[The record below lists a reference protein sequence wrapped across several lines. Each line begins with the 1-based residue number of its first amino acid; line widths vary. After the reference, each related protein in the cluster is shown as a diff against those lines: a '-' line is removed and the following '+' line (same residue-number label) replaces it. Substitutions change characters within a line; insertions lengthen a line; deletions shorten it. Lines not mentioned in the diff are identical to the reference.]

1 VPFALRIRDLVLPG
15 RLVASRQVSLDV
27 QQGESVGIVGRSGMG
42 KSQLL
47 RLLSGQ
53 RPAQAALLEVLGLDG
68 RREPRR
74 VWESVGYA
82 SGRGD
87 TLLDW
92 RTTDENLRLEAAQ
105 KGLPAARIDAAVE
118 ATLRHFA
125 LQRWAE
131 VETGKLQRELRWRLN
146 LALAMLTGPRL
157 VLLDEPL
164 QGIPPETAER
174 LLRDLRQWL
183 HEDPSH
189 TLVVVGEE
197 LQPLRSL
204 FSAMWRL
211 DERGLQ
217 PLSSRAP
224 A

>member
-1 VPFALRIRDLVLPG
+1 MPFALRIHDLVLPG
-15 RLVASRQVSLDV
+15 RLVASRHVSLDV

-47 RLLSGQ
+47 RQLSGQ

-82 SGRGD
+82 SGRSD

-92 RTTDENLRLEAAQ
+92 RTTDENLRLEATQ

-125 LQRWAE
+125 LQRWAR
-131 VETGKLQRELRWRLN
+131 VETRKLERELRWRLS
-146 LALAMLTGPRL
+146 LAQAMLTGPRL
-157 VLLDEPL
+157 MLLDEPL
-164 QGIPPETAER
+164 QGIAAETAER
-174 LLRDLRQWL
+174 LLRDLRHWL
-183 HEDPSH
+183 EEDRSR
-189 TLVVVGEE
+189 TLIVAGEE
-197 LQPLRSL
+197 LQPLKPL
-204 FSAMWRL
+204 FSCMWRL

-217 PLSSRAP
+217 PLSLRTP
-224 A
+224 V